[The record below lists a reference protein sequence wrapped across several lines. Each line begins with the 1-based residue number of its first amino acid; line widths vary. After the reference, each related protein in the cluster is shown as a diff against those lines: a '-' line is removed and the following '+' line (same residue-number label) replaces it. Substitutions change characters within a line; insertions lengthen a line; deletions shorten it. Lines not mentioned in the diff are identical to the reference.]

1 MAFLGLSFAAPSIDD
16 PAKDNPLFT
25 CYTNPCVQVDG
36 VGKIMG
42 STKVKYFLLANLTNF
57 GIKFAS
63 TPQHNTFSFS

>member
-1 MAFLGLSFAAPSIDD
+1 MAFFSLSFAAPSIDD

-42 STKVKYFLLANLTNF
+42 STKVKYFFDGQFN
-57 GIKFAS
+57 
-63 TPQHNTFSFS
+63 